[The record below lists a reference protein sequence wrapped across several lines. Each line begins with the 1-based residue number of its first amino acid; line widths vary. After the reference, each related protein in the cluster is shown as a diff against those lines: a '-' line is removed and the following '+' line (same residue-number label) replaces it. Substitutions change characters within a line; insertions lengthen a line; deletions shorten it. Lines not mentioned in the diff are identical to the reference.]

1 MEGAFAVKPF
11 YLTAF
16 GFVTSFVTS
25 LFGGWS
31 TGLRCLLICM
41 VVDLLTGTIVAA
53 VFKKSKKTNTGTLSS
68 AVGAKGIAKKIMI
81 LCLVL
86 ICHQLDQMLGTT
98 VIRDAATIAFA
109 ANEILS
115 ILENA
120 GLMGIKIPAV
130 ITKAIDV
137 LNDKAEKI
145 EITEEN
151 KGGK

>member
-1 MEGAFAVKPF
+1 MEEVFTIKSLS
-11 YLTAF
+11 LTGF
-16 GFVTSFVTS
+16 GFVTSIFAS

-53 VFKKSKKTNTGTLSS
+53 VFKKSKKTKTGSLSS

-86 ICHQLDQMLGTT
+86 ICHQLDLMFGTT
-98 VIRDAATIAFA
+98 VIRDAATISYV

-120 GLMGIKIPAV
+120 GLMGLKIPVV
-130 ITKAIDV
+130 ITKAIDI
-137 LNDKAEKI
+137 LNDKAGNA
-145 EITEEN
+145 EIIKK
-151 KGGK
+151 KGDK